1 MVTTVEEQTLYVAS
15 LPGTTMLIG
24 THIQKLS
31 IKGRTALP
39 SKFKKELGLKVVISR
54 WYEGAISIF
63 KPENWQRIVEQ
74 ATLGSS
80 VSQSSRD
87 TERFLLGGAFE
98 AELDSQGRFVIPQA
112 LRDFGR
118 LEVGS
123 VVFVG
128 LGNRVEVWAQKAW
141 KEHESHI
148 IKEAEKLIE
157 RAQGVY
163 SEN

>member
-1 MVTTVEEQTLYVAS
+1 
-15 LPGTTMLIG
+15 MLIG
-24 THIQKLS
+24 HYIQK
-31 IKGRTALP
+31 IDKKGRTAIP
-39 SKFKKELGLKVVISR
+39 AKFKKELGENVVVSR

-63 KPENWQRIVEQ
+63 VPQSWLKIVEQ

-80 VSQSSRD
+80 VSTSARD

-98 AELDSQGRFVIPQA
+98 IELDSQGRFVIPQA
-112 LRDFGR
+112 LRDFGK
-118 LEVGS
+118 LQEE

-163 SEN
+163 RES